1 MALFRSAPSDDGLAS
16 FLSKDAI
23 LGASYLRK
31 FVPTIE
37 ADLAQRSE
45 IPGAIANGW
54 DAERIKR
61 VVLVITDKS
70 VCVYSEITNRG
81 LAGRAAHDDIEDV
94 VAIRT
99 THSNDAG
106 MGLTVRPFGTSATS
120 TLSLGA
126 FERCLAPALAQF
138 VFNRCDHLARRNR
151 AKYGAAA
158 QAPTPGAP
166 VGRLHLVAGGVGL
179 PPKTN
184 RAHAVAWK
192 QMADF
197 ENAFVTL
204 HDRGQEI
211 YNGTASFA
219 SLAEGDAQEAET
231 LKFFDQKVAELLSQ
245 GWRLVQVEGRGLIFQ
260 R

>member
-1 MALFRSAPSDDGLAS
+1 
-16 FLSKDAI
+16 
-23 LGASYLRK
+23 
-31 FVPTIE
+31 VPTIE
-37 ADLAQRSE
+37 ADLAQRYES
-45 IPGAIANGW
+45 PAAIANGW

-70 VCVYSEITNRG
+70 VCVYSEVANRG
-81 LAGRAAHDDIEDV
+81 LAGRAEHDDIEDV
-94 VAIRT
+94 VAVRT

-126 FERCLAPALAQF
+126 FERRLAPALAQF

-151 AKYGAAA
+151 AKYGATA
-158 QAPTPGAP
+158 QAPTAGAP
-166 VGRLHLVAGGVGL
+166 VGRLHLVAGGAGL

-192 QMADF
+192 QMSAF

-211 YNGTASFA
+211 YQGKLSFA
-219 SLAEGDAQEAET
+219 SLAEADEQEAET
-231 LKFFDQKVAELLSQ
+231 LDFFDKKVAELVSQ
-245 GWRLVQVEGRGLIFQ
+245 GWRLVRIEGRSMLFQ
-260 R
+260 P